1 MNFIKPKK
9 FKTLLAISATVMLSA
24 CASISQNDLVNL
36 VPSSTLSANQIV
48 SGKTFALTSQ
58 DIRTAQYIA
67 EIKMDGQEQVQ
78 PLHAKQNVREAYA
91 NAIYQQFYSQG
102 FAKTKNSNNT
112 LNIKVV
118 DSVVKVAQQPVKYAI
133 DGKVTI
139 QITAE
144 TPNGKFVKSYQGSG
158 TKTGSF
164 TADTK
169 DIEEVLNRVSSN
181 VLANIAKDSEL
192 TNYMKGN
199 F

>member
-1 MNFIKPKK
+1 MKMYSNKK
-9 FKTLLAISATVMLSA
+9 MKTIIIATASILLSA
-24 CASISQNDLVNL
+24 CASVSQNDLVNL
-36 VPSSTLSANQIV
+36 TPSSTLSAKQIV
-48 SGKTFALTSQ
+48 SGKTFTLTSQ

-78 PLHAKQNVREAYA
+78 PLHAKQNVRQAYTS
-91 NAIYQQFYSQG
+91 AIYQQFYSQG

-112 LNIKVV
+112 LNIKIV
-118 DSVVKVAQQPVKYAI
+118 DAVAKVDQKSMKFAI
-133 DGKVTI
+133 SGKVVI

-144 TPNGKFVKSYQGSG
+144 TPNGKFVKSYQGTG
-158 TKTGSF
+158 NKTGSF
-164 TADTK
+164 TASIADV
-169 DIEEVLNRVSSN
+169 EEVINRVSGN